1 MNPFKISRIF
11 LFCCILSILSTCA
24 NFCTAADKL
33 KIVTTITSLGS
44 IAKSVGDDKVTVSS
58 ICGGD
63 EDPHF
68 AQAKPSFM
76 MKANKADLWICVGME
91 LEIGYQGLILQG
103 SRNPK
108 IQVGSSGYMD
118 ASEGISKLEVPTEKV
133 SRAMGDVHPMG
144 NPHYWLDP
152 YNGRIIAASIC
163 NRLKQL
169 DPEHSAD
176 YNHNLNAFLLKLD
189 NAMFGDHLVKAVG
202 GEQLWKK
209 QSDSALESFIKNYN
223 DKILQADP
231 NAKDK
236 TLSLGGWLSRLEP
249 LAHAKIVIYH
259 RSWPYF
265 FHRFNLEDVAELEPK
280 PGIPPGPQ
288 HLLEVINTIKAKNA
302 KVILMEPFYDRKHA
316 DFVAKKTGVK
326 VIVVPNSVDKQI
338 TDYIAMLDN
347 IVTKLTNALK

>member
-1 MNPFKISRIF
+1 MNNFKISRIF
-11 LFCCILSILSTCA
+11 LFCCIFIILSAGA

-33 KIVTTITSLGS
+33 NIVTTTTNLAS
-44 IAKSVGDDKVTVSS
+44 IARSVGGDYVTVSS

-68 AQAKPSFM
+68 VQAKPSFM
-76 MKANKADLWICVGME
+76 MNAHKADLWICVGME

-108 IQVGSSGYMD
+108 IQVGSSGYLD

-163 NRLKQL
+163 DRLKQL
-169 DPEHSAD
+169 DPEHSTD
-176 YNHNLNAFLLKLD
+176 YDHNLAAFLLKLD
-189 NAMFGDHLVKAVG
+189 NAMFGSGLVKAAG
-202 GEQLWKK
+202 GEQLWKM
-209 QSDSALESFIKNYN
+209 QTNGTLESYIKDYN
-223 DKILQADP
+223 EKNTQDKYEQ
-231 NAKDK
+231 
-236 TLSLGGWLSRLEP
+236 LSLDGWFAKMKPFENS
-249 LAHAKIVIYH
+249 KIVIYH

-288 HLLEVINTIKAKNA
+288 HLLEVINTIKAQNV

-316 DFVAKKTGVK
+316 EFVAEKTGAK
-326 VIVVPNSVDKQI
+326 VVIVPNSVDNKV

-347 IVTKLTNALK
+347 VITKLTDALK